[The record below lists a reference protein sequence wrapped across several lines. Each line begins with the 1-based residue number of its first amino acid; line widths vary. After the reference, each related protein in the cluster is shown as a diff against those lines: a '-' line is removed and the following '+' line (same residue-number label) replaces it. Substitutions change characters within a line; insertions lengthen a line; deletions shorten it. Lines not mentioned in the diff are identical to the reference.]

1 MKGLP
6 RRRAAFELDEFE
18 AVAATP
24 DSVLLRIAG
33 RWSREPG
40 GCELV
45 AHTRDGSKSLDALPA
60 LPPTGGTWRAAF
72 STTPTLVERDDVQ
85 FKLVPA
91 RGRRVRLP
99 RPASRSPKA
108 AAAPARERGR
118 FLALLESANER
129 GDRLE
134 RALATERE
142 LAADRLA
149 ALRSTGRKLG
159 KVQAHVEREVETRT
173 AAARASERRAL
184 DEVARLR
191 GRVAQLE
198 GIVGRLVVGVEEGE
212 KRLAAAEDR
221 GHDLRVA
228 IDQLPAGTP
237 NVAAIRDALDA
248 RIERLMHLERQA
260 KALRAAIHERLAGS
274 PRDPGQEQL
283 FEAPVEEPTPVP
295 A

>member
-1 MKGLP
+1 VRALP
-6 RRRAAFELDEFE
+6 KRRAAFELDEFE
-18 AVAATP
+18 AIPATP
-24 DSVLLRIAG
+24 DSVLLRVSG
-33 RWSREPG
+33 RWARDPG
-40 GCELV
+40 RCDLV
-45 AHTRDGSKSLDALPA
+45 ARSADRPQKLDALPP
-60 LPPTGGTWRAAF
+60 LPVSGDTWRAAF
-72 STTPTLVERDDVQ
+72 SAAPSLIERDDVQ
-85 FKLVPA
+85 FRLVPVRA
-91 RGRRVRLP
+91 RRVRLP
-99 RPASRSPKA
+99 RPTTRSAKTA
-108 AAAPARERGR
+108 AGPARERER

-134 RALATERE
+134 RALAAERE

-159 KVQAHVEREVETRT
+159 KVRARVAREVEMRT
-173 AAARASERRAL
+173 AAARASERAAL

-212 KRLAAAEDR
+212 KRLAVAEER
-221 GHDLRVA
+221 GTELRVA
-228 IDQLPAGTP
+228 IDQLPAGP
-237 NVAAIRDALDA
+237 NVAAIREALDA

-260 KALRAAIHERLAGS
+260 KALRAAIHERVGGT

-283 FEAPVEEPTPVP
+283 FDAPVEEQTPVP

>member
-1 MKGLP
+1 MKALP
-6 RRRAAFELDEFE
+6 KRRAAFELDEFE
-18 AVAATP
+18 AVQATP

-33 RWSREPG
+33 RWNGDPG
-40 GCELV
+40 DCDLV
-45 AHTRDGSKSLDALPA
+45 ARNGHGSQKLDALPP
-60 LPPTGGTWRAAF
+60 LPASGETWRAAF
-72 STTPTLVERDDVQ
+72 TATPSLVEHDDVQ

-99 RPASRSPKA
+99 KPASRTAKV
-108 AAAPARERGR
+108 AAAPARERER

-129 GDRLE
+129 GDHLE
-134 RALATERE
+134 RALASERE
-142 LAADRLA
+142 LAAERLA

-159 KVQAHVEREVETRT
+159 KVQARIEHEVETRT

-212 KRLAAAEDR
+212 KRLAAAERR
-221 GHDLRVA
+221 GNDLRVA
-228 IDQLPAGTP
+228 IDRLPAGAL
-237 NVAAIRDALDA
+237 NVAAIRDTLDA

-260 KALRAAIHERLAGS
+260 KALSAAIHERVAGT
-274 PRDPGQEQL
+274 PHDPGQEQL
-283 FEAPVEEPTPVP
+283 FDAPVEQQTPVP

>member
-1 MKGLP
+1 VRSL
-6 RRRAAFELDEFE
+6 RRATFELEEFE
-18 AVAATP
+18 AVQATS

-33 RWSREPG
+33 RWTGDPG
-40 GCELV
+40 ECELV
-45 AHTRDGSKSLDALPA
+45 ARNGNGPQTLDALPP
-60 LPPTGGTWRAAF
+60 LPASGETWRAAF
-72 STTPTLVERDDVQ
+72 SATPHLVEHDDVD
-85 FKLVPA
+85 FKLVPKH
-91 RGRRVRLP
+91 GRRVRLP
-99 RPASRSPKA
+99 RPATRTPKSA
-108 AAAPARERGR
+108 AGPARERER
-118 FLALLESANER
+118 FVALLESANER

-142 LAADRLA
+142 LAAGRLL

-159 KVQAHVEREVETRT
+159 KVQARIEREVETRT

-184 DEVARLR
+184 DEVSRLR

-212 KRLAAAEDR
+212 KRLAVAEQR
-221 GHDLRVA
+221 GNDLRLA
-228 IDQLPAGTP
+228 IDRLPAGAL
-237 NVAAIRDALDA
+237 NVAAIRETLDA

-260 KALRAAIHERLAGS
+260 KALSAAIHERIAGN

-283 FEAPVEEPTPVP
+283 FDAPVDEQTPVP